1 LVKFSA
7 WNRKGR
13 MSAESGV
20 LGLTGVRE
28 KAAKEA
34 EVQEAKK
41 KRREEVNNAAKA
53 NAPATVP
60 DENPP

>member
-1 LVKFSA
+1 
-7 WNRKGR
+7 